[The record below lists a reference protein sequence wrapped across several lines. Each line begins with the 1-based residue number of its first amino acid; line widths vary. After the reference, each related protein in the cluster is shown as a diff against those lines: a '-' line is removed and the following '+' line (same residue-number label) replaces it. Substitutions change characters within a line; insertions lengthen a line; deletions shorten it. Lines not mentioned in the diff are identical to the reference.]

1 MANNSKAKG
10 TSIMLV
16 LGAVVV
22 VFLAVIIIAF
32 LYTLTKVTDFFAAI
46 ARMSFPPEDK

>member
-10 TSIMLV
+10 TSVLLV

-22 VFLAVIIIAF
+22 VFLALIITAF
-32 LYTLTKVTDFFAAI
+32 LCISAKIMDVFIAI
-46 ARMSFPPEDK
+46 ARISFPRENK